1 MPYVKSVC
9 VHTTVDKS
17 LSYILNPDKTEE
29 MLYTTSIN
37 CTTDARD
44 AYLQM
49 KAVYE
54 HYAADRF
61 NSPPPLEGKGTVKAI
76 HYIIS
81 FADSENVTPE
91 LAFKIAKAYVR
102 KTFGEDVQA
111 VIAVHV
117 DKSHTHC
124 HIVMNSYSLSG
135 EKFYANKASLRR
147 AREYA
152 NEVCKAF
159 GVTPAL
165 NFENKGRSI
174 SHYEWD
180 QQQNGTSWKEQIRQ
194 LIDELI
200 PNVTSLDEL
209 LQILEERGYE
219 VKRGKYISIK
229 APGQERF
236 VRTKTL
242 GEEYTED
249 SLIIRIRYRDIGTGE
264 TQAQDKESKL
274 WAAYSAVLGDVRV
287 LAEQHR
293 KVPRK
298 YIVTAEYSA
307 DNDLDVYQ
315 LAAQLSV
322 INKHHIVSIGD
333 LEARISRLK
342 VEYEKQRV
350 EINDLIEEYNRNVTL
365 LEQARDYFALS
376 AKTELSD
383 VEKMKLSVC
392 KQAVQNSGI
401 LTQADMIRLRDRTD
415 NLNKMIAARREKIND
430 CRLTY
435 DVYCDIRDTYKK
447 NVSREDYIE
456 RLVEEE
462 RQRQEE
468 IKKKQKPR
476 R

>member
-61 NSPPPLEGKGTVKAI
+61 NCPSPLEGKGTVKAI

-152 NEVCKAF
+152 NGVCQAF

-165 NFENKGRSI
+165 NFENKGCSV
-174 SHYEWD
+174 SHYE
-180 QQQNGTSWKEQIRQ
+180 
-194 LIDELI
+194 
-200 PNVTSLDEL
+200 
-209 LQILEERGYE
+209 
-219 VKRGKYISIK
+219 
-229 APGQERF
+229 
-236 VRTKTL
+236 
-242 GEEYTED
+242 
-249 SLIIRIRYRDIGTGE
+249 
-264 TQAQDKESKL
+264 
-274 WAAYSAVLGDVRV
+274 
-287 LAEQHR
+287 
-293 KVPRK
+293 
-298 YIVTAEYSA
+298 
-307 DNDLDVYQ
+307 
-315 LAAQLSV
+315 
-322 INKHHIVSIGD
+322 
-333 LEARISRLK
+333 
-342 VEYEKQRV
+342 
-350 EINDLIEEYNRNVTL
+350 
-365 LEQARDYFALS
+365 
-376 AKTELSD
+376 
-383 VEKMKLSVC
+383 
-392 KQAVQNSGI
+392 
-401 LTQADMIRLRDRTD
+401 
-415 NLNKMIAARREKIND
+415 
-430 CRLTY
+430 
-435 DVYCDIRDTYKK
+435 
-447 NVSREDYIE
+447 
-456 RLVEEE
+456 
-462 RQRQEE
+462 
-468 IKKKQKPR
+468 
-476 R
+476 